1 MKTIL
6 VVDDAPMIREQLKG
20 LLEPEGYQIIEAGD
34 GEEAVELAKKH
45 RPVLSIIDIFLP
57 KKGGLEVMG
66 EIMKSDKRHNIIAIS
81 GGESFHA
88 QTVVQ
93 LSAIFDVAE
102 CFTKPLDAK
111 RLKEAV
117 RRLAGDPKEGDQGS

>member
-6 VVDDAPMIREQLKG
+6 VVDDAPMIREQVKG
-20 LLEPEGYQIIEAGD
+20 LLEEEGYRVIEAED
-34 GEEAVELAKKH
+34 GEQAVELAKRH
-45 RPVLSIIDIFLP
+45 RPALSVIDIFLP

-66 EIMKSDKRHNIIAIS
+66 EIMKTDKRHKIIAIS

-93 LSAIFDVAE
+93 LAAIFDVAE
-102 CFTKPLDAK
+102 SFTKPLDAK
-111 RLKEAV
+111 KLKETV
-117 RRLAGDPKEGDQGS
+117 RRLTGGPQDDAE

>member
-6 VVDDAPMIREQLKG
+6 VVDDAPMIREQVKG
-20 LLEPEGYQIIEAGD
+20 LLEAEGYEVIEAGD
-34 GEEAVELAKKH
+34 GEEAVELARRR
-45 RPVLSIIDIFLP
+45 RPALSVIDIFLP

-66 EIMKSDKRHNIIAIS
+66 EIMKTDKRHKIIAIS

-93 LSAIFDVAE
+93 LAAIFDVAE
-102 CFTKPLDAK
+102 SFTKPLDAK
-111 RLKEAV
+111 KLKEAV
-117 RRLAGDPKEGDQGS
+117 RRLTGGPQDDVGN